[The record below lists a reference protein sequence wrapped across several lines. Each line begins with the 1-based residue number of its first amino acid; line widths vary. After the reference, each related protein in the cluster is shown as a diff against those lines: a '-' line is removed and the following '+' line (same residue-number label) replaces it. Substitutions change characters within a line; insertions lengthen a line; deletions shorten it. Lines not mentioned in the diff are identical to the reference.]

1 MEVSE
6 IMNKD
11 VVSIGKN
18 ETIAKAI
25 NLMVENRFHQLPIIE
40 KEYEG
45 MVFLKRLIKAR
56 GNPTKTKVENYIT
69 NTPFL
74 TPKTSVEA
82 SIKLLFETGLR
93 ALPVLENGKLV
104 GIISETDILLNLKEK
119 EFKERKAE
127 EIMNKVIALSENES
141 LKTVIRMMEKKNISS
156 IPLIDWKEELSGCIN
171 IFTVA
176 KFLTKQKERI
186 ESFKSAKEAI
196 NFLENPAKN
205 FSFYPKTVEK
215 NESLENV
222 IRLLRD
228 SEEVIIVENK
238 KPIGIIKA
246 RDIIESLVVKE
257 KAQIIISG
265 TERKEEVAKLFER
278 IHEKW
283 KNIQK
288 IIVNVEKIGEREKYA
303 GRIKV
308 IDSNGKTF
316 IASSIS
322 FDILSLARDLKEKVE
337 REILKS
343 KEIKEK
349 ARRKIKEWEV

>member
-1 MEVSE
+1 MEVSQ
-6 IMNKD
+6 IMNKN
-11 VVSIGKN
+11 VITIGKN
-18 ETIAKAI
+18 ESVAKAI
-25 NLMVENRFHQLPIIE
+25 NLMVENRFHQLPVVE
-40 KEYEG
+40 KYYEG
-45 MVFLKRLIKAR
+45 MVFLKRLLKVR
-56 GNPTKTKVENYIT
+56 GDPTRTKVENYIT
-69 NTPFL
+69 NTPYL
-74 TPKTSVEA
+74 TPKTSVENT
-82 SIKLLFETGLR
+82 IKLLYETGLR
-93 ALPVLENGKLV
+93 ALPILENKDVV
-104 GIISETDILLNLKEK
+104 GIISEIDILLNLKEK
-119 EFKERKAE
+119 EFREKKAH
-127 EIMNKVIALSENES
+127 EIMNKVAVLNENEK

-176 KFLTKQKERI
+176 KFLAKQKERI
-186 ESFKSAKEAI
+186 ESFKSAKESI

-215 NESLENV
+215 NESLDNV
-222 IRLLRD
+222 IRLLKE
-228 SEEVIIVENK
+228 SEEVIVVENR

-257 KAQIIISG
+257 KAQIIVSG
-265 TERKEEVAKLFER
+265 TERKEEVAKIFER

-283 KNIQK
+283 KK
-288 IIVNVEKIGEREKYA
+288 VEKIIINIEKIGDREKYF
-303 GRIKV
+303 GKIKV